1 MTKDT
6 ERALDIIRPLAD
18 VIGIT
23 ELNADDRFLYVN
35 HQAIGISG
43 NSTYAT
49 VMEFIGYCIIRY
61 SAKFR
66 DLDLNSEQLDDI
78 KRYWFNREQLEK
90 MGVNK

>member
-35 HQAIGISG
+35 DQAIGISG

-49 VMEFIGYCIIRY
+49 VMEFIGYCTIRY
-61 SAKFR
+61 STKFR
-66 DLDLNSEQLDDI
+66 NLNLNSKQLDDI